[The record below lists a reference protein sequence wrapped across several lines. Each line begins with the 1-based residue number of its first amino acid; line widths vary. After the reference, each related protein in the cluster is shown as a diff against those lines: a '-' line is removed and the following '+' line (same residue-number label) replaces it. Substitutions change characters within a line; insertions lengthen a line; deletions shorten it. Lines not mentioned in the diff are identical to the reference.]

1 MKDKDFDFDRVG
13 KRLPYRVDEE
23 ALQRVTRNVLDE
35 TCRQEKISR
44 KSGVRRNYFF
54 YMLGSVAAI
63 LLLLVYI
70 GVGHK
75 KEVQDRLKMAEVSAG
90 DSLREFYSVSDQNA
104 GSIFNDAFQ
113 RDSSL
118 EIALWEETLAE
129 DFKYSQTGNDMPMDE
144 FIDELSDED
153 LMFLTEITG
162 GTIVDQWYN

>member
-44 KSGVRRNYFF
+44 KLGVRRNYFF

-90 DSLREFYSVSDQNA
+90 DSLREFYSVSDRRRRLELPPLFLLSQNPL
-104 GSIFNDAFQ
+104 SHINQLFIRQLQFYKFPLFTTSCSD
-113 RDSSL
+113 
-118 EIALWEETLAE
+118 
-129 DFKYSQTGNDMPMDE
+129 YSRYSKPNIKHCVLQGIKLC
-144 FIDELSDED
+144 FRK
-153 LMFLTEITG
+153 
-162 GTIVDQWYN
+162 

>member
-23 ALQRVTRNVLDE
+23 ALQRVTRNVLE

-75 KEVQDRLKMAEVSAG
+75 KEVQDRLKMAEVSAS
-90 DSLREFYSVSDQNA
+90 DSLREFYSVSDRRRRLRLPPLFLVLQ
-104 GSIFNDAFQ
+104 I
-113 RDSSL
+113 SL
-118 EIALWEETLAE
+118 SYINQLFIRQLQFYKSPLSTTSCI
-129 DFKYSQTGNDMPMDE
+129 DYSRYGKSNIKHCVLQDIRLCFRE
-144 FIDELSDED
+144 
-153 LMFLTEITG
+153 
-162 GTIVDQWYN
+162 

>member
-44 KSGVRRNYFF
+44 KLGVRRNYFF
-54 YMLGSVAAI
+54 
-63 LLLLVYI
+63 LLVYI

-129 DFKYSQTGNDMPMDE
+129 DFKYSQTGKDMPMDE
-144 FIDELSDED
+144 LIDELSDED

>member
-1 MKDKDFDFDRVG
+1 MIGVG

-23 ALQRVTRNVLDE
+23 ALQRVTRNVLE

-90 DSLREFYSVSDQNA
+90 DSLREFYSVSDRRRRLRLPPFIFGITDFHFPISISFLPGNFNF
-104 GSIFNDAFQ
+104 SIFHFSQ
-113 RDSSL
+113 
-118 EIALWEETLAE
+118 ALVV
-129 DFKYSQTGNDMPMDE
+129 
-144 FIDELSDED
+144 
-153 LMFLTEITG
+153 ITPAM
-162 GTIVDQWYN
+162 INPI

>member
-44 KSGVRRNYFF
+44 KLGVRRNYFF

-90 DSLREFYSVSDQNA
+90 DSLREFYSVSDRRRRLRLPLLFLVLQISLSYTNQPFTWQLQLFKF
-104 GSIFNDAFQ
+104 SLST
-113 RDSSL
+113 DSCS
-118 EIALWEETLAE
+118 
-129 DFKYSQTGNDMPMDE
+129 DYSRHDKPNIKHCVLQGIKLCFRE
-144 FIDELSDED
+144 
-153 LMFLTEITG
+153 
-162 GTIVDQWYN
+162 

>member
-1 MKDKDFDFDRVG
+1 MKDKDFDFDFDRVG

-23 ALQRVTRNVLDE
+23 ALQRVTRNVLE

-75 KEVQDRLKMAEVSAG
+75 KRS
-90 DSLREFYSVSDQNA
+90 S
-104 GSIFNDAFQ
+104 GSIKDGRSFC
-113 RDSSL
+113 
-118 EIALWEETLAE
+118 W
-129 DFKYSQTGNDMPMDE
+129 
-144 FIDELSDED
+144 
-153 LMFLTEITG
+153 
-162 GTIVDQWYN
+162 

>member
-23 ALQRVTRNVLDE
+23 ALQRVTRNVLE

-63 LLLLVYI
+63 LL

-129 DFKYSQTGNDMPMDE
+129 DFKYSQTGKDMPMDE
-144 FIDELSDED
+144 LIDELSDED